1 MAASDSR
8 DSGSQHSES
17 SESDPGSPPYGLP
30 SHGPRVSRRK
40 VLVSVGGSLV
50 VLVVGGTVWRSADQ
64 GVFSTGQG
72 PAYQP
77 WYDWRSAIGR
87 PVDLIR
93 AAILAANPHDSQPW
107 LFHDTDTHI
116 DLFADTRRNIGLA
129 DPFLSELH
137 IGLGCALEN
146 LVLAAPANGYA
157 PRVTLFPDA
166 MDATKIATVDL
177 QPSASSA
184 SALYQA
190 IPHRHTNRYPYDTHH
205 PVGQTTVDALS
216 ALNTDPQVQVLWV
229 AAATAGQQLGKLMVE
244 AAHAFVADKP
254 LVQDDDRWYRA
265 TWQDVQRYRDGI
277 TLDAAGLPD
286 LPPRLGQDLAARLP
300 CAAT

>member
-1 MAASDSR
+1 
-8 DSGSQHSES
+8 
-17 SESDPGSPPYGLP
+17 
-30 SHGPRVSRRK
+30 
-40 VLVSVGGSLV
+40 
-50 VLVVGGTVWRSADQ
+50 
-64 GVFSTGQG
+64 
-72 PAYQP
+72 
-77 WYDWRSAIGR
+77 
-87 PVDLIR
+87 
-93 AAILAANPHDSQPW
+93 
-107 LFHDTDTHI
+107 
-116 DLFADTRRNIGLA
+116 
-129 DPFLSELH
+129 
-137 IGLGCALEN
+137 
-146 LVLAAPANGYA
+146 
-157 PRVTLFPDA
+157 
-166 MDATKIATVDL
+166 
-177 QPSASSA
+177 
-184 SALYQA
+184 LYQA